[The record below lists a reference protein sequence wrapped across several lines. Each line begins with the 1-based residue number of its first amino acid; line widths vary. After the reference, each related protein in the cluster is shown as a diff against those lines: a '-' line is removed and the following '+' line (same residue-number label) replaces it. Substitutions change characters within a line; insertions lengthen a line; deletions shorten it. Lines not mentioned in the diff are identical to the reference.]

1 MTEAE
6 RSRELEAIQDTQR
19 LCVDELLRLNALVDS
34 VRRDMRI
41 LDRRRDRLTQ
51 AG

>member
-6 RSRELEAIQDTQR
+6 RSRELAAIEETQR
-19 LCVDELLRLNALVDS
+19 VCVDELLRLNALVDS

-41 LDRRRDRLTQ
+41 LDRRRERAA
-51 AG
+51 AGG